1 MTGGSSKVR
10 HVMSLMRD
18 ASVPVAGLWLQ
29 DWGGTRNTSIGIE
42 RVWWNW
48 VLDEVNY
55 PDWAELR
62 DEVRHRDGTRM
73 LTYVNPFL
81 MDARGAKGALY
92 REAKEKG
99 YMVRTVSGSVYRL
112 GTEPGV
118 SYGLIDLT
126 NPDAARWIEDV
137 IVDMAR
143 DTGASGWM
151 ADFGEYLPFD
161 CALHSGEQPVAVHNR
176 YPEDWAAL
184 NRRALRRAG
193 LASESEGG
201 DGEVCFGRGPRRP

>member
-18 ASVPVAGLWLQ
+18 AGVLRRGALAARLGRHAKHQ
-29 DWGGTRNTSIGIE
+29 HRDRTRVVELGVETRSTTRIGP
-42 RVWWNW
+42 NC
-48 VLDEVNY
+48 
-55 PDWAELR
+55 AS
-62 DEVRHRDGTRM
+62 EVRRRDGTRM

-92 REAKEKG
+92 REAKENG

-143 DTGASGWM
+143 DVGASGWM

-193 LASESEGG
+193 LASESEG
-201 DGEVCFGRGPRRP
+201 DGEACFGRAPRRP

>member
-1 MTGGSSKVR
+1 
-10 HVMSLMRD
+10 
-18 ASVPVAGLWLQ
+18 
-29 DWGGTRNTSIGIE
+29 
-42 RVWWNW
+42 
-48 VLDEVNY
+48 
-55 PDWAELR
+55 
-62 DEVRHRDGTRM
+62 
-73 LTYVNPFL
+73 
-81 MDARGAKGALY
+81 
-92 REAKEKG
+92 
-99 YMVRTVSGSVYRL
+99 MVRTVSGSVYRL

-143 DTGASGWM
+143 DVGASGWM

-201 DGEVCFGRGPRRP
+201 DGEGVFWSRSASTKERQRTPSSCGWAISSPAGTRTTA